1 MRLIVLKDYDEVSDW
16 SAAYVAKRIQQHEAS
31 GRKRDFVLGLPTG
44 SSPVGMYRRLAQL
57 HKAGSLSFSRVA
69 TFNMDE
75 YIGLPE
81 DHPRSYHTFMD
92 EQLFSLVDIDP
103 AKAHLPNGNASD
115 LEAECARYEGAIEAC
130 GGIDLFVG
138 GVGSDGHLAFNMPGS
153 SLASRTRVKTLTA
166 ATRQANA
173 RFFDGDPEAVPPTAL
188 TVGIGTI
195 MDARE
200 VLIIASGQNKARALR
215 HAVEEGVNHLW
226 PLSCLQLHPSAILVC
241 DEDATMELKAGTVQ
255 YFNEI
260 EALEARRL

>member
-16 SAAYVAKRIQQHEAS
+16 AAGYVARRVHQHEAS
-31 GRKRDFVLGLPTG
+31 GKPRDFVLGLPTG
-44 SSPVGMYRRLAQL
+44 SSPIGMYRRLVEL
-57 HKAGSLSFSRVA
+57 HKAGSLSFSRVV

-81 DHPRSYHTFMD
+81 DHPCSYHTFMN
-92 EQLFSLVDIDP
+92 EQLFSLVDIQP
-103 AKAHLPNGNASD
+103 GNANLPNGNATD
-115 LEAECARYEGAIEAC
+115 LEAECARYEAAIEAR
-130 GGIDLFVG
+130 GGVDLFVG

-173 RFFDGDPEAVPPTAL
+173 RFFDGDPGAVPATAL
-188 TVGIGTI
+188 TVGVGTI
-195 MDARE
+195 MAARE
-200 VLIIASGQNKARALR
+200 VLIIASGQSKARALR

-226 PLSCLQLHPSAILVC
+226 PLSCLQLHPSSLLVC
-241 DEDATMELKAGTVQ
+241 DEDATMELKAGTVK

-260 EALEARRL
+260 EALEPRRP